1 MSRYRPYYSVH
12 RHGFTLIELLIVM
25 SIMITLLAI
34 TAAVIKINIDAD
46 RVRGA
51 ARSIQ
56 SYLLGARDRAIYA
69 KEPRGVRLIVNA
81 ANPRTVSSMVLI
93 QPTEPW
99 NGQVQL
105 LPVDTNMPW
114 DSVTNP
120 MRRVRLRYPNILPNW
135 LQLNQQN
142 LLTAESHPRIKI
154 PANNRGVWYVI
165 DAVDVAGANQDL
177 LLTTPYRNPN
187 PTGINNE
194 PAQIELPPSVVP
206 NEEPMQLPRNVV
218 IDLDACS
225 TNRAAYPG
233 NKLPN
238 VWKNFSVSPFSYKK
252 QLDLMFSPRGSITG
266 TAAASGIIHLYLTE
280 MTAAD
285 LQLDAAY
292 SGTSPSIPDKNVVT
306 LFTRTGN
313 VITSPINTT
322 DTLNNSDGSLSPD
335 GIADDPFFFPERG
348 EVAGR

>member
-1 MSRYRPYYSVH
+1 MSRHKSSAANR
-12 RHGFTLIELLIVM
+12 RHGFTLVELLVVM

-34 TAAVIKINIDAD
+34 TATVIKINTDAD

-51 ARSIQ
+51 SRSIQ

-69 KEPRGVRLIVNA
+69 KQPRGVRLILNA
-81 ANPRTVSSMVLI
+81 SNPRTVSSMVLI
-93 QPTEPW
+93 QPTDPW

-105 LPVDTNMPW
+105 WPFDTTQPW
-114 DSVTNP
+114 NSVTNP
-120 MRRVRLRYPNILPNW
+120 MTRVRLRDTKTVPNW
-135 LQLNQQN
+135 LLLNQRN
-142 LLTAESHPRIKI
+142 LLTTASHARIKI

-165 DAVDVAGANQDL
+165 DTVDVAGANQDL
-177 LLTTPYRNPN
+177 ILTTAYRNPN
-187 PTGINNE
+187 PNGVNDE

-206 NEEPMQLPRNVV
+206 NEEPIQLPRNVV

-225 TNRAAYPG
+225 TNRSTQPG

-238 VWKNFSVSPFSYKK
+238 VWKNFSTSPFSYKK
-252 QLDLMFSPRGSITG
+252 QLDLMFSPRGSVTG
-266 TAAASGIIHLYLTE
+266 TAAASGIIHFYITE

-292 SGTSPSIPDKNVVT
+292 VGTSTPIPDKNVVT
-306 LFTRTGN
+306 VFGRTGN
-313 VITSPINTT
+313 VITSPISTV
-322 DTLNNSDGSLSPD
+322 DLNND
-335 GIADDPFFFPERG
+335 GIADDPFFYPERG

>member
-1 MSRYRPYYSVH
+1 ML
-12 RHGFTLIELLIVM
+12 RHTQQTPNHNQGFTLVELLIVM
-25 SIMITLLAI
+25 SLMITLLAI
-34 TAAVIKINIDAD
+34 AAATIKVNMDAD

-69 KEPRGVRLIVNA
+69 KQPRGVRLILNPT
-81 ANPRTVSSMVLI
+81 NPRTVSSMIHI

-105 LPVDTNMPW
+105 LPRDPMQPW
-114 DSVTNP
+114 NSLSNP
-120 MRRVRLRYPNILPNW
+120 MVRVRLRFPATLPNW
-135 LQLNQQN
+135 QQLNQRN
-142 LLTAESHPRIKI
+142 LLTSNAHPRIKI
-154 PANNRGVWYVI
+154 PATNLGVWYVI
-165 DAVDVAGANQDL
+165 DTLDLNGANQDI

-194 PAQIELPPSVVP
+194 PAQIELPPSPVP
-206 NEEPMQLPRNVV
+206 NEEPMQLPRGVV

-225 TNRAAYPG
+225 THRTDSPG

-238 VWKNFSVSPFSYKK
+238 VWKNFNSSPFAYKK
-252 QLDLMFSPRGSITG
+252 QLDIMFSPRGSITG
-266 TAAASGIIHLYLTE
+266 TAAASGIIHLYVTE

-292 SGTSPSIPDKNVVT
+292 SGSDPAVPDKNVVT
-306 LFTRTGN
+306 IFSRTGN
-313 VITSPINTT
+313 VITSPVNSTDVIN
-322 DTLNNSDGSLSPD
+322 NQDGSNSPD
-335 GIADDPFFFPERG
+335 GIADDPFFYPERG
-348 EVAGR
+348 EIAGR

>member
-1 MSRYRPYYSVH
+1 MP
-12 RHGFTLIELLIVM
+12 RHQAISANRRRGFTLVELLIVM

-34 TAAVIKINIDAD
+34 TAAVIKINVDAD

-51 ARSIQ
+51 ARAMQ

-69 KEPRGVRLIVNA
+69 KQPRGVRLIVNSS
-81 ANPRTVSSMVLI
+81 NPRTVSSMVLI

-99 NGQVQL
+99 SGQVQL
-105 LPVDTNMPW
+105 LPVDTTRPW
-114 DSVTNP
+114 DSATNP
-120 MRRVRLRYPNILPNW
+120 MKRVRLRYPNIIPNW
-135 LQLNQQN
+135 LQLNQRN
-142 LLTAESHPRIKI
+142 LLVTDAHPRIKI

-165 DAVDVAGANQDL
+165 DSVDVAGVNQDL

-187 PTGINNE
+187 PTGVNDE
-194 PAQIELPPSVVP
+194 PAQIELPHSVVP
-206 NEEPMQLPRNVV
+206 NEEPIQLPRNVV

-225 TNRAAYPG
+225 TNRSQFPG

-238 VWKNFSVSPFSYKK
+238 VWKNFSVTPFAYKK

-266 TAAASGIIHLYLTE
+266 TAASSGIIHFYITE
-280 MTAAD
+280 LTAAD

-292 SGTSPSIPDKNVVT
+292 VGTSPAIPDKNVVT
-306 LFTRTGN
+306 VFARTGN
-313 VITSPINTT
+313 VISSAINTV
-322 DTLNNSDGSLSPD
+322 DSNND
-335 GIADDPFFFPERG
+335 GIADDPFYYPERG